1 MKNMTTIYITNYYF
15 EELKLLIQN
24 YFNLNYSQKDELECS
39 IFMKNSRTYFLQF
52 NQTIA
57 IKGIIDWM
65 NYLRKN
71 SADKN
76 REVIIEVYTLIE
88 NIQHNFFYSN
98 HEIYSINEENILFK
112 VVEIDNFEE
121 IETNGM
127 TYKTNEIPTQKLHLL
142 EVIKHKIDKKNVV
155 EILEKLD

>member
-39 IFMKNSRTYFLQF
+39 ILMKNSRTYFLQF
-52 NQTIA
+52 NQNIA
-57 IKGIIDWM
+57 IKSIIDWM

-71 SADKN
+71 SADKK

-88 NIQHNFFYSN
+88 NIQHKFYYSN

-121 IETNGM
+121 IKSNGLI
-127 TYKTNEIPTQKLHLL
+127 YQSNEIPTQKLHLL

>member
-76 REVIIEVYTLIE
+76 REVNIEVYTLI
-88 NIQHNFFYSN
+88 
-98 HEIYSINEENILFK
+98 
-112 VVEIDNFEE
+112 
-121 IETNGM
+121 
-127 TYKTNEIPTQKLHLL
+127 
-142 EVIKHKIDKKNVV
+142 
-155 EILEKLD
+155 

>member
-39 IFMKNSRTYFLQF
+39 ILMKNSRTYFLQF
-52 NQTIA
+52 NQNIA
-57 IKGIIDWM
+57 IKSIIDWM

-71 SADKN
+71 SADKK

-88 NIQHNFFYSN
+88 NIQHKFYYSN

-121 IETNGM
+121 IKSNGLI
-127 TYKTNEIPTQKLHLL
+127 YQSNEIPTQKLHLL

-155 EILEKLD
+155 EILEKFV

>member
-142 EVIKHKIDKKNVV
+142 EVIKHKIDKKTWWKFWKN
-155 EILEKLD
+155 